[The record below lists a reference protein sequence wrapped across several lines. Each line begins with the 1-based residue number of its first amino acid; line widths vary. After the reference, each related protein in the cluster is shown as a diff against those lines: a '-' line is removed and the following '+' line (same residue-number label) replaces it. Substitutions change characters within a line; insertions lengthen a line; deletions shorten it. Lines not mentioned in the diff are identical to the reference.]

1 MHYPARVQKLQL
13 SARRCGCS
21 ARNSGFAALCLEE
34 LVCNTLQWGY
44 RSGKNS
50 GVDVRAVCRGEDLI
64 LRFRDTG
71 RLFDPTQYIRQFRAA
86 PQDPAKNVGLRI
98 VSGTAAEMRYITLLD
113 CNIVI
118 LRFSESDET
127 FS

>member
-1 MHYPARVQKLQL
+1 MDLQPHAMPRAVEESVRL
-13 SARRCGCS
+13 SVAE
-21 ARNSGFAALCLEE
+21 SGFVALCLEE
-34 LVCNTLQWGY
+34 VAHGP
-44 RSGKNS
+44 
-50 GVDVRAVCRGEDLI
+50 VDVRAVCRGGDLI

-118 LRFSESDET
+118 LRFSGSDET

>member
-1 MHYPARVQKLQL
+1 MRFTECPHWGA
-13 SARRCGCS
+13 
-21 ARNSGFAALCLEE
+21 GFAALCLEE

-44 RSGKNS
+44 QSGKNS
-50 GVDVRAVCRGEDLI
+50 GVDVRAVCRGGDLI

-71 RLFDPTQYIRQFRAA
+71 RLFDPTQYIRQFRMA
-86 PQDPAKNVGLRI
+86 PQDPARNVGLRI

-118 LRFSESDET
+118 LRFAGSGET
-127 FS
+127 LL